1 MYILL
6 YDYCNNMYVILV
18 FFFGFCG
25 DCILKFDIKI

>member
-18 FFFGFCG
+18 FILGFCG